1 MPQRPITEVLAAH
14 TPGLMKLPGV
24 AGTGEGARRG
34 RPVIVIYV
42 ARRTREL
49 DARLPRALE
58 GWPVEVREVGE
69 VRALGDS
76 AR

>member
-1 MPQRPITEVLAAH
+1 MPQRPIAAVLAAH
-14 TPGLMKLPGV
+14 TPELMKLPGV
-24 AGTGEGARRG
+24 SGTGEGARQG
-34 RPVIVIYV
+34 HAVIVIYV

-58 GWPVEVREVGE
+58 GWPVELREVGE

-76 AR
+76 SR